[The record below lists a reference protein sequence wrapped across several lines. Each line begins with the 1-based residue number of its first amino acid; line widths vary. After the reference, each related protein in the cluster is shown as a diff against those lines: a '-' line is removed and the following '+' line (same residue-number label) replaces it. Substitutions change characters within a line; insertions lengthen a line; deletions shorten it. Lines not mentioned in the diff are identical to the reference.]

1 MMSPAKDDPQLGPAV
16 NVEEPWL
23 KLGGPEVPP
32 PPIPPDT
39 PSPPPYDV
47 LEEPPVSGR
56 HIDYRISRDG
66 ED

>member
-1 MMSPAKDDPQLGPAV
+1 M
-16 NVEEPWL
+16 EEPWL

-56 HIDYRISRDG
+56 YIDYRISRDG
-66 ED
+66 EDGTEYEGLILYHANSIQ